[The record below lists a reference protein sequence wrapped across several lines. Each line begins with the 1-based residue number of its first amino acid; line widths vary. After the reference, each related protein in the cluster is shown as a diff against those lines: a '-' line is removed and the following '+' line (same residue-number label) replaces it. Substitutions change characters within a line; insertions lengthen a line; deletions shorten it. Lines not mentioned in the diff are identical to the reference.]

1 MSSTISKFFYL
12 PLSAMF
18 LSASIST
25 QATDLAEVYALAVEN
40 DHEFKAARA
49 GYLASAEVKKLSRS
63 GLLPKINGE
72 ASWSDSEDDNS
83 GIRISPSSTDT
94 NLVSETT
101 DTTTTG
107 YSISLNQPLFDM
119 SAWNDFKAG
128 NANAS
133 AAKANYH
140 SSQQALIIRSSQA
153 YFDALL
159 AASNLETSRA
169 QEDALHHQLMQ
180 TKQRFDVGLS
190 AITEVHEAQAA
201 YDSSVAERL
210 IAEGRLGIAFEAIEV
225 ITGRPFEELSSL
237 KADFPASAPQ
247 PMARE
252 AWVERALEN
261 NYELLSSKLSSDAS
275 KYSAKS
281 AKSGHYPT
289 LTLSGTYS
297 NQERDSETNPTN
309 LSDIE
314 TDTKRI
320 GLTLNVPIYNGGS
333 VSATRRQAKQQ
344 AIQARENY
352 LKLRRDVVQNARSQH
367 LNVITGVSTVKAR
380 AQAIVSR
387 ESALEATQAGYRVG
401 TRDLVDVLNAQQSL
415 YQAKRNYNTA
425 LFDYILSSLNLKEVA
440 GQLNKDDIQS
450 LNTWLDQ
457 ANPIKRSAN

>member
-344 AIQARENY
+344 A
-352 LKLRRDVVQNARSQH
+352 LKRYYWRIHSEGAS
-367 LNVITGVSTVKAR
+367 TGHCF
-380 AQAIVSR
+380 
-387 ESALEATQAGYRVG
+387 
-401 TRDLVDVLNAQQSL
+401 TRKCA
-415 YQAKRNYNTA
+415 
-425 LFDYILSSLNLKEVA
+425 
-440 GQLNKDDIQS
+440 
-450 LNTWLDQ
+450 
-457 ANPIKRSAN
+457 